1 MTVGKGGRPPGQ
13 PKTGGRK
20 KGTPNRSTS
29 ALREKLEEL
38 GCDSA
43 RELFDIAHHPKTDAG
58 LRTTIFALFFRYE
71 YPVPKPVADSAEEPT
86 VDTPITL
93 DEALK
98 WAKYIL
104 DRFGPN
110 ANELKQQP
118 QEDEEKRPQQ
128 TNEGDENEDT

>member
-1 MTVGKGGRPPGQ
+1 MTGSVGKGGRPPGQ

-58 LRTTIFALFFRYE
+58 LRTSILSLFFRHE
-71 YPVPKPVADSAEEPT
+71 YPVPKAVAVSAEEPT
-86 VDTPITL
+86 DTSPLTL

-110 ANELKQQP
+110 ANEPKQ
-118 QEDEEKRPQQ
+118 ENEEKRPKQ
-128 TNEGDENEDT
+128 TNEGDENEST